1 VSFFPA
7 SSYPFLD
14 RSPATRIARFRFETR
29 TQRQRLV
36 DGPGTLAHRATMT
49 TTLPVTVITGFLG
62 AGKTSLVNHWLAL
75 CEPGEIAVIVNELG
89 VVGVDGELLAER
101 ARTVIELGGGC
112 VCCKTQAELVDALYS
127 IATSEAL
134 PRRVLVETSGAASPA
149 GVVRAILG
157 GGKSGTLVLDGMITV
172 VNAAKIE
179 KCLTHD
185 LAREQLGYA
194 DVVVLSHSDVCSEPE
209 RTNAERIVAER
220 NGAAMIVES
229 ARGRVT
235 SASGAA
241 LDEVLALRH
250 ADSMWRVQPS
260 FSVDHVYESVSLVH
274 EGDVDGETFAD
285 FVETEVAK
293 FAGRIFR
300 IKGILAVAGIP
311 ARMIVQG
318 VGEGVEVTFGSE
330 WANAARQSRL
340 VIVGYGL
347 DSAALR
353 RAFSEVCLSTE
364 IN

>member
-1 VSFFPA
+1 M
-7 SSYPFLD
+7 
-14 RSPATRIARFRFETR
+14 IEN
-29 TQRQRLV
+29 
-36 DGPGTLAHRATMT
+36 
-49 TTLPVTVITGFLG
+49 LPVTVITGFLG
-62 AGKTSLVNHWLAL
+62 AGKTSIVNDWLAR

-89 VVGVDGELLAER
+89 AVGVDGELLAER

-127 IATSEAL
+127 IATSPAL
-134 PRRVLVETSGAASPA
+134 PRRVLIETSGAASPA
-149 GVVRAILG
+149 GVTRAIVG
-157 GGKSGTLVLDGMITV
+157 GGKSGTLVLDGIITV
-172 VNAAKIE
+172 VNAKKVE

-194 DVVVLSHSDVCSEPE
+194 DVVVLSHTDICSE
-209 RTNAERIVAER
+209 AERNEAERMVAER
-220 NGAAMIVES
+220 NGAAVVIES
-229 ARGRVT
+229 ARGRI
-235 SASGAA
+235 AAGSGAS

-250 ADSMWRVQPS
+250 ADWMSRVQPS

-300 IKGILAVAGIP
+300 IKGILAVAGLP

-330 WANAARQSRL
+330 WAGAARQSRL
-340 VIVGYGL
+340 VIVGFGL
-347 DSAALR
+347 DSSALR
-353 RAFSEVCLSTE
+353 RAFSEVCLRTE
-364 IN
+364 TN